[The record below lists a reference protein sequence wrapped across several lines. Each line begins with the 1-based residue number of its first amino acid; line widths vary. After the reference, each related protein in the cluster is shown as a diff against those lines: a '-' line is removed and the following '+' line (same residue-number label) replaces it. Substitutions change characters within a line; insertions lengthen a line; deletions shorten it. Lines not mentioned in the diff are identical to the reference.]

1 MPKIYFREGWEEKR
15 SVTNFNTMSRS
26 VSRIYTASFSPCLR
40 SLAIQNKIRKTV
52 FCQYLNENG
61 GENCLLRMMAGNHG

>member
-26 VSRIYTASFSPCLR
+26 VSRIHTPSFSPCLR
-40 SLAIQNKIRKTV
+40 SLAIRKTV